1 MTHLM
6 RENAESIWRILGE
19 DNGHF
24 YICGDAKMA
33 AEAISELL
41 SGASPACLG
50 TTGER
55 LGLAKQEKEAWE
67 KGIKP

>member
-1 MTHLM
+1 
-6 RENAESIWRILGE
+6 
-19 DNGHF
+19 
-24 YICGDAKMA
+24 MA

-41 SGASPACLG
+41 SGASPACLQ

-67 KGIKP
+67 KGMEKFQRILF